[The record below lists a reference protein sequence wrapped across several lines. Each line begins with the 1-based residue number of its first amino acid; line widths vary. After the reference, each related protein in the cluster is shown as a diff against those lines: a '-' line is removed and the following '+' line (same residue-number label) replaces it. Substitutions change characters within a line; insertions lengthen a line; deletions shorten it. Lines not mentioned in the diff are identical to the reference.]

1 MNGHGEC
8 WLVANGDDGNKY
20 WGDVRKYEATATTTS
35 FKAKVE
41 QPVGLP
47 VPHRPDDEYSEPG
60 DGISIAL

>member
-20 WGDVRKYEATATTTS
+20 WGDVRKYSDGDETS
-35 FKAKVE
+35 FKAKVK
-41 QPVGLP
+41 QRSGYPCRTV
-47 VPHRPDDEYSEPG
+47 RREYSEPG